1 MTLPHIEPYPLP
13 GRRCLDDNRLRW
25 QAEPARAALLIHD
38 MQNYFLRP
46 YSEGAPAGQA
56 ISHIHHLAA
65 TARDAG
71 VPVLYSR
78 QPPDQTPHQRGLLA
92 DLWGAGPGA
101 APDDA
106 DITAAL
112 TPHPGDHIVTKHRY
126 SAFHATDLAAH
137 LHRAGRDQLIVT
149 GVYAHLGCLLTCT
162 DAFMQGIQPFLIA
175 DATADFDAPHH
186 TWALR
191 YAATRCAVVTLTADI
206 SRALTG
212 AHRPA
217 PGAHRTVPCP
227 HTPPAPHGPK
237 RANAT
242 TVKEEPPLSHLASK
256 EHHDPH
262 Q

>member
-1 MTLPHIEPYPLP
+1 MNLPDIEPYPLP
-13 GRRCLDDNRLRW
+13 GRRGMDDNRLHW
-25 QAEPARAALLIHD
+25 QADRARAALLIHD

-46 YSEGAPAGQA
+46 YSQGAPADRA

-71 VPVLYSR
+71 VPVIYSR
-78 QPPDQTPHQRGLLA
+78 QPPDQAPNQRGLLA

-106 DITAAL
+106 DITATL
-112 TPHPGDHIVTKHRY
+112 TPHPGDKIVTKHRY

-175 DATADFDAPHH
+175 DATADFDAEHH

-191 YAATRCAVVTLTADI
+191 YAATRCAVVALTADI

-217 PGAHRTVPCP
+217 PGARQAVPCTQ
-227 HTPPAPHGPK
+227 TPSTPHGPEP
-237 RANAT
+237 AHNT
-242 TVKEEPPLSHLASK
+242 TVKEELPISYPASE